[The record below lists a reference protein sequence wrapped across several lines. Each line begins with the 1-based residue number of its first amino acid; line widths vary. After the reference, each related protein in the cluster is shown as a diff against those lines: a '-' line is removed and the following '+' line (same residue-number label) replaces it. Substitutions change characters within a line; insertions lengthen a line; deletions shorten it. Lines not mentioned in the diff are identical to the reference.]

1 MPTTASVF
9 VAHTSVSERRK
20 GVRHQLYWLCWPV
33 TAKLTI
39 VAAVYTVSALSSSV
53 ALATQSHP
61 PTYRHPTLWFHAYSQ
76 DAPAHDIAYCS
87 QLVTFLGEQPG
98 GHFES

>member
-9 VAHTSVSERRK
+9 VADTSVSERRK
-20 GVRHQLYWLCWPV
+20 GVRHQLCWLCWPV

-39 VAAVYTVSALSSSV
+39 VAAVYTVSALSTFV

-61 PTYRHPTLWFHAYSQ
+61 PTY
-76 DAPAHDIAYCS
+76 
-87 QLVTFLGEQPG
+87 
-98 GHFES
+98 